1 MQMADEKK
9 KMKWNEIYKIQNTC
23 IKIKTKFM
31 QLCEFHMEIYN
42 CWFMWPSKL
51 AWLLLHAI

>member
-1 MQMADEKK
+1 MKTNKK
-9 KMKWNEIYKIQNTC
+9 NEIYKIQNTC

-42 CWFMWPSKL
+42 C
-51 AWLLLHAI
+51 